1 MKIGEIE
8 YTNLTDDFGYW
19 TVEVKDIRTYLPI
32 NISDQPNLYNPFTAW
47 SICNDVKYFM
57 EDVIRKVAI
66 PEGEQ
71 LRSIVGLGNY
81 YTKSR
86 YTFHKFHH
94 IHSYL
99 QLLFCHRH
107 IF

>member
-47 SICNDVKYFM
+47 NICNDVKYVW
-57 EDVIRKVAI
+57 E
-66 PEGEQ
+66 
-71 LRSIVGLGNY
+71 
-81 YTKSR
+81 
-86 YTFHKFHH
+86 
-94 IHSYL
+94 
-99 QLLFCHRH
+99 LLFQKMKKMLLR
-107 IF
+107 IILQI